1 MHSITGVFFY
11 EKNIKKTIDKR
22 KTMCYNKGEL
32 KEKECKKNGRFKTRA
47 RRTV

>member
-1 MHSITGVFFY
+1 MTGVFFY

-32 KEKECKKNGRFKTRA
+32 KEKECKKWQI
-47 RRTV
+47 

>member
-1 MHSITGVFFY
+1 MHSITGVFFC

-32 KEKECKKNGRFKTRA
+32 KEKECKNGRFKTRT

>member
-32 KEKECKKNGRFKTRA
+32 KEKEMLWKELGMKTGN
-47 RRTV
+47 T

>member
-32 KEKECKKNGRFKTRA
+32 KEKETLWKELGTKTGNS
-47 RRTV
+47 